1 MSKPKDATKP
11 YGPPRWWESA
21 SGAPLAYLL
30 VLGGLLAAL
39 VLLKKFLTLTGL
51 V

>member
-1 MSKPKDATKP
+1 MPVTKNATKP

-21 SGAPLAYLL
+21 SGAPLAYFL
-30 VLGGLLAAL
+30 VLGGLLGAL
-39 VLLKKFLTLTGL
+39 ALLKKILLMTGL